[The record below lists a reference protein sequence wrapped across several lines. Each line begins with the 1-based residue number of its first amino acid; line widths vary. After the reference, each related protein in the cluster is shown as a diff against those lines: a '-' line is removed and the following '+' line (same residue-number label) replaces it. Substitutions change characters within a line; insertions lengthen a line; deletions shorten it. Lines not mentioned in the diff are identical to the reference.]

1 MATRRQ
7 HTEDR
12 VIDTLNS
19 ILEHEGLAGV
29 VRYMHYSFM
38 IFGYSRLP
46 IVRWMRD
53 QANESLQ
60 HAAGAGE
67 HITALGGHPSLAI
80 GKLLETHHHDI
91 DQILREA
98 MEHEKEAAAM
108 YRKLLDLVKDGSV
121 ALEEYARTMVAGE
134 ENHINEVAKMLR
146 RPETPD
152 AD

>member
-19 ILEHEGLAGV
+19 ILEHELAGV

-91 DQILREA
+91 DQRTCKTIPPGA
-98 MEHEKEAAAM
+98 MH
-108 YRKLLDLVKDGSV
+108 V
-121 ALEEYARTMVAGE
+121 A
-134 ENHINEVAKMLR
+134 
-146 RPETPD
+146 
-152 AD
+152 